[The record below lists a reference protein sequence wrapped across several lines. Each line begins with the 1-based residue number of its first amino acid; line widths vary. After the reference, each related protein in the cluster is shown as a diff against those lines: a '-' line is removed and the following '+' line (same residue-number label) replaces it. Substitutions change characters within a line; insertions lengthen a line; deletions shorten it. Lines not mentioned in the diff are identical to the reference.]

1 MDHRELRFEVRRFC
15 GAPMVAAEGQMDESQ
30 CDTLRS
36 LLRSFNWRGHADMI
50 VDLARMRFAGEDG
63 AEALVK
69 AMRSWLPEMI
79 VHVVATGEVA
89 EALSRQPLPFRSHL
103 CASVDEAAER
113 ICRSHRMVYDLAE
126 KSIRDYGPDD
136 LPLAA

>member
-15 GAPMVAAEGQMDESQ
+15 GAPMIAAEGQMDESQ

-50 VDLARMRFAGEDG
+50 VDLTGMRFADEEGS
-63 AEALVK
+63 EALVK
-69 AMRSWLPEMI
+69 AMKAWQPEMS

-89 EALSRQPLPFRSHL
+89 EVLSRQALPFRSHI
-103 CASVDEAAER
+103 CSSADEAADR
-113 ICRSHRMVYDLAE
+113 ICRSHRMVYDLVE
-126 KSIRDYGPDD
+126 KSTRDYGDEEM
-136 LPLAA
+136 PLAA